1 MSLDATMKRIGLV
14 IIGLCA
20 CASAWLY
27 FGNPFATAS
36 LDPRARLL
44 GFKTYTFS
52 SESMLPTIQPGDFL
66 FISTFSYGFAS
77 PRRGD
82 LIAFFPPDGGGKP
95 YVMRVVAEGGEAI
108 AITNGAVVVSGKPVQ
123 EAYLSQELVTTPY
136 AVNMETRI
144 VPEGHVF
151 VLGDNR
157 DNSRDS
163 RFFGPLP
170 RGRVIGKMVAHG
182 NRGGV

>member
-1 MSLDATMKRIGLV
+1 MKRIGLI

-20 CASAWLY
+20 CASAGLY

-52 SESMLPTIQPGDFL
+52 SQSMLPTIQRGDFL
-66 FISTFSYGFAS
+66 FISTFSYGFAA

-95 YVMRVVAEGGEAI
+95 YVMRVLAESGEHI
-108 AITNGAVVVSGKPVQ
+108 AIIGGAVVISGKPVQ
-123 EAYLSQELVTTPY
+123 EAYLSQELVTAPY
-136 AVNMETRI
+136 ALSLETQI

-157 DNSRDS
+157 DDSRDS

-170 RGRVIGKMVAHG
+170 RTRVIGKVVGHKP
-182 NRGGV
+182 RGGT